1 MRKIIVII
9 ILLLSILAGCSRI
22 ESEVSDMSPDSS
34 SEQETSGV
42 AENNEK
48 QEESVGW
55 YSVKLVYANWTE
67 DERIFRN
74 CLNPET
80 MAISSYRHLPV
91 YKFTTKEDVEN
102 FKEMFH
108 DILSL
113 DQRHDEVPSFN
124 EVSDTYNDD
133 FFMEHSVVMAY
144 VTASSG
150 SFRFDIESIS
160 VEDMSLCLNVY
171 QTNAPDVYTADM
183 AGWFVI
189 TELDK
194 DIVDR
199 CNAFD
204 AKLVTMGKEF
214 KVSVFPGF
222 REFGDFSW
230 KETERAI
237 KNLDERSI
245 EHVKLDGFVNTEP
258 IILTSPVDR
267 AKAEADINYTLIQY
281 FQDQEEGM
289 WMVRF
294 FDSEEE
300 SPLEEVYM
308 GDNGVT
314 KLIIY
319 ANTAR
324 YDSTGA

>member
-22 ESEVSDMSPDSS
+22 ESEVSDVSPDTSP
-34 SEQETSGV
+34 EQETPDV

-48 QEESVGW
+48 QEASVGW
-55 YSVKLVYANWTE
+55 YSVKLVYANWSE
-67 DERIFRN
+67 DDRIFRN

-133 FFMEHSVVMAY
+133 YFMEHSVVMAY

-237 KNLDERSI
+237 KDLDERSI

-308 GDNGVT
+308 DDNGVT

-319 ANTAR
+319 ANTAKH
-324 YDSTGA
+324 DNSGA

>member
-22 ESEVSDMSPDSS
+22 ESEVSDVSPDTSP
-34 SEQETSGV
+34 EQETPDV

-55 YSVKLVYANWTE
+55 YSVKLVYANWSE
-67 DERIFRN
+67 DDRIFRY

-91 YKFTTKEDVEN
+91 YKFSTKEDVEK

-108 DILSL
+108 EVFSL
-113 DQRHDEVPSFN
+113 DQRHDEVPSFS
-124 EVSDTYNDD
+124 EVADAYNDD
-133 FFMEHSVVMAY
+133 FFTEYSVVMAY
-144 VTASSG
+144 VAASSG
-150 SFRFDIESIS
+150 SFRFDIESVS

-171 QTNAPDVYTADM
+171 QTNAPEVYTADM

-237 KNLDERSI
+237 RKQI
-245 EHVKLDGFVNTEP
+245 G
-258 IILTSPVDR
+258 I
-267 AKAEADINYTLIQY
+267 
-281 FQDQEEGM
+281 
-289 WMVRF
+289 
-294 FDSEEE
+294 
-300 SPLEEVYM
+300 
-308 GDNGVT
+308 
-314 KLIIY
+314 
-319 ANTAR
+319 
-324 YDSTGA
+324 

>member
-22 ESEVSDMSPDSS
+22 ESEVSDVSPDTSP
-34 SEQETSGV
+34 EQETPDV

-55 YSVKLVYANWTE
+55 YSVKLVYANWSE
-67 DERIFRN
+67 DDRIFRY

-91 YKFTTKEDVEN
+91 YKFSTKEDVEK

-108 DILSL
+108 EVFSL
-113 DQRHDEVPSFN
+113 DQRHDEVPSFS
-124 EVSDTYNDD
+124 EVADAYNDD
-133 FFMEHSVVMAY
+133 FFTEYSVVMAY
-144 VTASSG
+144 VAASSG
-150 SFRFDIESIS
+150 SFRFDIESVS

-171 QTNAPDVYTADM
+171 QTNAPEVYTADM

-237 KNLDERSI
+237 KDLDERSM

-258 IILTSPVDR
+258 ITLTSPVDR

-281 FQDQEEGM
+281 FHDQQEGM

-294 FDSEEE
+294 FSSEDG

-308 GDNGVT
+308 DENGVT
-314 KLIIY
+314 KLILY

-324 YDSTGA
+324 YDGTGA